1 MSRRSG
7 SVGARSKE
15 GPLRFHRRQRPR
27 RRNPVFRV
35 LAVLSGMLFLSFMA
49 VERFPEHLGALPE
62 LTARR
67 MIEGPASHVRDGD
80 TIEVSGVPVR
90 FGSLD
95 CAERNTREGQIST
108 ARMRELIA
116 GQVLVCA
123 LNGRTSYDRSIGRCT
138 LPDGSD
144 LAARMIREGL
154 CGRYW

>member
-1 MSRRSG
+1 
-7 SVGARSKE
+7 
-15 GPLRFHRRQRPR
+15 
-27 RRNPVFRV
+27 
-35 LAVLSGMLFLSFMA
+35 MLFLGFMA
-49 VERFPEHLGALPE
+49 VERFPEHLGSLPE

-67 MIEGPASHVRDGD
+67 MIEGAASHIRDGD

-95 CAERNTREGQIST
+95 CAERNTRAGQIAA
-108 ARMRELIA
+108 ARMRELVT

-123 LNGRTSYDRSIGRCT
+123 LNGRSSHDRSIGRCT